1 MHFLISSLW
10 NIWRYKIKRANL
22 VLCSNGHVG
31 IKVCNLYCR
40 YCIDCFLTQSYR
52 HGWHNYN
59 SSDEPVW
66 IWDPLQWPFFFLN
79 PNLFLMPF
87 DCRDE
92 NSCTTQCFPKKNVTI
107 LWDSCMKLSSWEI
120 ILKATPRVLSSA
132 SPLQTKIKVM
142 IEFHSG
148 SSQWRHTGLL
158 YSLFSSVQFSCSVM
172 SDSLRPHGPQHA
184 RLPCPSPTPG
194 VCSNS
199 CSSSRWCHPTISSS
213 VVPFSSCLQSFPASG
228 SFPVSQFFTSG
239 GQSIGARYRKDF
251 KGIFSNLEEVINA
264 IIILN
269 PVLG

>member
-22 VLCSNGHVG
+22 VLCSNGLIG

-92 NSCTTQCFPKKNVTI
+92 NSCTTQCFPKKNVNI
-107 LWDSCMKLSSWEI
+107 LWDSFLSVLCLHLSPFLYIQGSPCMFLSFI
-120 ILKATPRVLSSA
+120 FTPKTIPLALVLFITKTLKY
-132 SPLQTKIKVM
+132 
-142 IEFHSG
+142 
-148 SSQWRHTGLL
+148 LL
-158 YSLFSSVQFSCSVM
+158 KW
-172 SDSLRPHGPQHA
+172 PP
-184 RLPCPSPTPG
+184 
-194 VCSNS
+194 
-199 CSSSRWCHPTISSS
+199 
-213 VVPFSSCLQSFPASG
+213 
-228 SFPVSQFFTSG
+228 
-239 GQSIGARYRKDF
+239 
-251 KGIFSNLEEVINA
+251 
-264 IIILN
+264 
-269 PVLG
+269 

>member
-40 YCIDCFLTQSYR
+40 YCIDCFLTQRYR
-52 HGWHNYN
+52 HRWHNYN

-66 IWDPLQWPFFFLN
+66 IWDPLQWPFFFKSK
-79 PNLFLMPF
+79 FIFDVF

-92 NSCTTQCFPKKNVTI
+92 NSYTTQCFPKKNVTI
-107 LWDSCMKLSSWEI
+107 LCDSCMKLSSWEI

-148 SSQWRHTGLL
+148 SSQWRHTSLL
-158 YSLFSSVQFSCSVM
+158 YSLFSSVQSLSRIRLFATPWTAACQASLSITNSQSLLKFMSIKLVM
-172 SDSLRPHGPQHA
+172 SSNHLILCPPSLPAFNLSQHQG
-184 RLPCPSPTPG
+184 LFQWVSPSYQ
-194 VCSNS
+194 VAK
-199 CSSSRWCHPTISSS
+199 
-213 VVPFSSCLQSFPASG
+213 VLELQL
-228 SFPVSQFFTSG
+228 QH
-239 GQSIGARYRKDF
+239 
-251 KGIFSNLEEVINA
+251 
-264 IIILN
+264 
-269 PVLG
+269 